1 MRATRREV
9 DDEYAEDGQCAL
21 LVAQEIVVLSPLASF
36 VWTLLADG
44 PKATRELVP
53 ALVDAFG
60 APEGSNPDELTE
72 ACLEQLAA
80 QGLVSLDT
88 EY

>member
-9 DDEYAEDGQCAL
+9 EDEYAEDGQCAL
-21 LVAQEIVVLSPLASF
+21 LVEQEIVVLSPLASL

-53 ALVDAFG
+53 TLVEAFG
-60 APEGSNPDELTE
+60 APEGSSPDELTDT
-72 ACLEQLAA
+72 CLEQLAA
-80 QGLVSLDT
+80 QGLVTLES